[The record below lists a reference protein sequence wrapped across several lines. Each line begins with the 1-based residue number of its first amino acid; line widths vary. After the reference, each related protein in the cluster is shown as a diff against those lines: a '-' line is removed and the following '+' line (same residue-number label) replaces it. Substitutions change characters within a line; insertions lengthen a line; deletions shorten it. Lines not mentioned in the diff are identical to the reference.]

1 VLRPRHSVLS
11 MITTPAIAPATG
23 CPRPL
28 SRPRLLSRALLLRF
42 VSIVGASASFY
53 LMLSVVPLYAR
64 SAGASTNLAGL
75 TTTALSLSTIA
86 GYLPTP
92 RLVARYGH
100 RPVLAA
106 GLLLLGAPTLVLAGS
121 GNVNVIMAVCV
132 VRGIGFALTC
142 VSGGALT
149 ASLIPAERRGEG
161 LALVGVVSGIPSVAA
176 LPLGVWFASHVGYR
190 PVFVAA
196 AVAALLPLASVPGL
210 PAAAQ
215 RTRTARADRDGGM
228 LAGLRT
234 PAVVKPAI
242 IFAATTMAAGIFV
255 TFLPLAATHASA
267 NVAALALL
275 CQPAASIGGRWL
287 AGRHGDRHGTAGHR
301 TAGLLVPGVL
311 ITAAGVAALSLSSV
325 PAAVLVGASLFGVGF
340 GITQNTT
347 LTQMYGRVPESGYSM
362 VSAVWNLAYDA
373 GMGIGAAGFGLLAAH
388 TGYPAAFVLTAI
400 MLPIPLLLVG
410 IPDGLLRHP

>member
-1 VLRPRHSVLS
+1 
-11 MITTPAIAPATG
+11 MTTMATFASAPVAT
-23 CPRPL
+23 PQ
-28 SRPRLLSRALLLRF
+28 RLLTRALLLRF
-42 VSIVGASASFY
+42 VSIIGASASFY

-64 SAGASTNLAGL
+64 SAGASSNFAGL
-75 TTTALSLSTIA
+75 TTTALSLSTTA

-100 RPVLAA
+100 RPVLAC
-106 GLLLLGAPTLVLAGS
+106 GLLVLGAPALVLVVS
-121 GNVNVIMAVCV
+121 SNVTVIMAVCV
-132 VRGIGFALTC
+132 VRGIGFAITC

-149 ASLIPAERRGEG
+149 AALLPAERRGEG

-176 LPLGVWFASHVGYR
+176 LPLGVWFASHLGFR
-190 PVFVAA
+190 TVFLAA
-196 AVAALLPLASVPGL
+196 AFAALLPLVSVPGL
-210 PAAAQ
+210 PARAPVKPA
-215 RTRTARADRDGGM
+215 TRTDRAAGM

-242 IFAATTMAAGIFV
+242 VFAATTMAAGIFV
-255 TFLPLAATHASA
+255 TFLPLAATHATA
-267 NVAALALL
+267 NVVALALL

-287 AGRHGDRHGTAGHR
+287 AGRYGDRKAATGR
-301 TAGLLVPGVL
+301 GLLVPGVL

-325 PAAVLVGASLFGVGF
+325 PAAVIAGATLFGVGF

-347 LTQMYGRVPESGYSM
+347 LTQMYDRVPESGYSM

-388 TGYPAAFVLTAI
+388 TGYPTGFALTAI
-400 MLPIPLLLVG
+400 VLPVGLLLMRRKPRTG
-410 IPDGLLRHP
+410 NA